1 MFIVQLEHAI
11 LYPEYINRK
20 TSTAS
25 CMRWEHNH
33 LYCVAMRTSHT
44 HHCCFARSSNKVK
57 GFFLCQPESPVAAF
71 PFCRRQAHVRGVT
84 RWEAVI
90 LNYECTIGGVFPV

>member
-1 MFIVQLEHAI
+1 MNVVFGIVQLEHAI

-25 CMRWEHNH
+25 CLRWEHNH

-71 PFCRRQAHVRGVT
+71 PDGRRT
-84 RWEAVI
+84 
-90 LNYECTIGGVFPV
+90 YEG